1 MKNELPFFVHYF
13 SHLLAEPNNID
24 PLWCWQEDLSAKKK
38 KINTKQYESFP
49 MLQLVDPHGDPMN

>member
-1 MKNELPFFVHYF
+1 MKNELHFFVHYF

-49 MLQLVDPHGDPMN
+49 ML